1 MELLQYLFIFER
13 GGCFQE
19 LVDVMDDEEESVL
32 HTFSFTN
39 ISVLEAGADRFP
51 SGILGTSGI
60 SKDSA
65 DQTKEKFLHVSL
77 VNQFLFKI
85 WHSVVIKLLIF

>member
-1 MELLQYLFIFER
+1 
-13 GGCFQE
+13 
-19 LVDVMDDEEESVL
+19 MDDEEESVL

-65 DQTKEKFLHVSL
+65 DQTKEKFLNISL

-85 WHSVVIKLLIF
+85 WQSVVVKLLIS